1 MKFYSYYF
9 YFYFIFS
16 LHFILIRSN
25 VYAFVCVYFEFVI
38 VMVEFDSCVLLFPIN
53 FRVSFF
59 LHPIRAKCTTWYGS
73 ECVVLTWFELC
84 SCCPDTFLLHAL
96 LDIKFIA
103 LAMHN
108 IFYVGSRWATVPLI
122 PRKKYIPIILKT
134 SRLKIRYKK
143 QWPKRR
149 KWQRKKRHMWFFRKL
164 FNNALKES
172 IYTMKSSFFNR
183 TECVS
188 RERESEFGVVQTFL
202 DPFLFGSP
210 ILWFALYYSYQFSRT
225 NSLRR

>member
-38 VMVEFDSCVLLFPIN
+38 VMVEFDCCVLLFPIN

-122 PRKKYIPIILKT
+122 PRK
-134 SRLKIRYKK
+134 
-143 QWPKRR
+143 
-149 KWQRKKRHMWFFRKL
+149 
-164 FNNALKES
+164 N
-172 IYTMKSSFFNR
+172 IYTYNTKNKS
-183 TECVS
+183 TEDTVQ
-188 RERESEFGVVQTFL
+188 ETMAKTTKMTEKKKTYVVFSEA
-202 DPFLFGSP
+202 
-210 ILWFALYYSYQFSRT
+210 I
-225 NSLRR
+225 